1 MRTAYKTSALA
12 LVATAA
18 TGLAMDAN
26 ALLLVKGDAYYIG
39 YVKDGE
45 PASLD
50 IDVDRINSLLD
61 LGTDAPFADCTQV
74 DEKCDRL
81 GSTLDV
87 TGFADAV
94 LGGATKSTQDPVS
107 PSAINVTGWTYLLAK
122 YDGPNYGDLVWY
134 VGGLTGLVDVQ
145 EYGLPERYRI
155 SHWALFNPTTTTTQV
170 PEPASL
176 ALLSLG
182 LIGVGFARRRKLK
195 AQA

>member
-61 LGTDAPFADCTQV
+61 LGAGAPFADCTQV

-81 GSTLDV
+81 GSSLDV
-87 TGFADAV
+87 SGLADAV
-94 LGGATKSTQDPVS
+94 LSGAVKSTQSPVS
-107 PSAINVTGWTYLLAK
+107 PNSINVTGWTYLLAK

-145 EYGLPERYRI
+145 EYGKPEQYRI